1 MGSDSNRMEIR
12 PATAEDIE
20 AVYGS
25 FPRKTMRAYAAL
37 YDGKP
42 VAVAGVYYYPD
53 QVVAFSKILP
63 EYAHLKAGLGR
74 GALKVLRLLKEI
86 NKPVLAVAEPSIPT
100 SPEFLERCG
109 FEYIMTNSQGRVYA
123 WRKH

>member
-1 MGSDSNRMEIR
+1 MEIR
-12 PATAEDIE
+12 PATEADIRT
-20 AVYGS
+20 VYGHG
-25 FPRKTMRAYAAL
+25 PLRTMRAYAAIC
-37 YDGKP
+37 DGAA

-74 GALKVLRLLKEI
+74 GAIKVLRLLKEI

-100 SPEFLERCG
+100 SSEFLERCG
-109 FEYIMTNSQGRVYA
+109 FEYVMTNSQGRVYK
-123 WRKH
+123 WHSH

>member
-1 MGSDSNRMEIR
+1 MGSVEIR
-12 PATAEDIE
+12 PATAEDISLL
-20 AVYGS
+20 YGEY
-25 FPRKTMRAYAAL
+25 PRKTMRAYTAL
-37 YDGKP
+37 YDGQP
-42 VAVAGVYYYPD
+42 IAVAGVYYYPD

-86 NKPVLAVAEPSIPT
+86 NKPVLAVAEPDIPT
-100 SPEFLERCG
+100 SSEFLERCG